1 MASLSFSI
9 TGLDQIN
16 RLAAAFSPKTIARAQ
31 RAGITAASRAVHSA
45 AAQGIASRYGLSSRR
60 ARFDI
65 RRPSFSDAG
74 QAVTVPFSR
83 RPPTLTQYGARPG
96 TRATGQRGLGR
107 GLGWSRPAKPGK
119 PVTALVMRSR
129 GRQPVANAFLA
140 TGRAGN
146 QLVLRRS
153 TARPGKLNAIY
164 GPSIGSIFLG
174 KSAIATE
181 LQADVQTRINEQFI
195 KGFERVLSSAARGY
209 GGRR

>member
-31 RAGITAASRAVHSA
+31 RAGITAASRAVPSA

-60 ARFDI
+60 ARADI

-119 PVTALVMRSR
+119 PVTSLVMRSR